1 MTMTTIRMINV
12 YDQKVTIIYSDDRDL
27 LIRNL
32 LQIFCIEE
40 DDADERSPKDVA
52 YITTPY
58 KVEFGEELH
67 GKLLKAITDI
77 KHRAINKIIISSM
90 FEDCEVQ
97 NTIIERK

>member
-1 MTMTTIRMINV
+1 MAMKVKMINV
-12 YDQKVTIIYSDDRDL
+12 YDQKATIIYSDDRDL
-27 LIRNL
+27 LIKNL
-32 LQIFCIEE
+32 LEVFCIEKN
-40 DDADERSPKDVA
+40 DVDERLPKDVA

-58 KVEFGEELH
+58 KIEIDKELH

-77 KHRAINKIIISSM
+77 KRRAINKIVISSM

>member
-1 MTMTTIRMINV
+1 MAMKVKMINV
-12 YDQKVTIIYSDDRDL
+12 YDQKATIIYSDDRDL
-27 LIRNL
+27 LIKNL
-32 LQIFCIEE
+32 LEVFCIEE
-40 DDADERSPKDVA
+40 DDERLPKNIA

-58 KVEFGEELH
+58 KVEFSEELH

-77 KHRAINKIIISSM
+77 KHRAINKIVISSM

>member
-1 MTMTTIRMINV
+1 MAMKIKMINV
-12 YDQKVTIIYSDDRDL
+12 YDQKATIIYSDDRDL

-32 LQIFCIEE
+32 LEIFCIEE
-40 DDADERSPKDVA
+40 DDAEKRLPKNIA

-58 KVEFGEELH
+58 KIEISEELH

-77 KHRAINKIIISSM
+77 KRRAIDKIVISSM

-97 NTIIERK
+97 TTIIERK

>member
-1 MTMTTIRMINV
+1 MAMKIRIINV
-12 YDQKVTIIYSDDRDL
+12 YDQKATIIYSDDRDL
-27 LIRNL
+27 LVRNL
-32 LQIFCIEE
+32 LGIFCIE
-40 DDADERSPKDVA
+40 DDVDERLPKDVA

-58 KVEFGEELH
+58 KIEMSEELH

-77 KHRAINKIIISSM
+77 KRRAINKIVISSM

>member
-1 MTMTTIRMINV
+1 MAMKIRMINV
-12 YDQKVTIIYSDDRDL
+12 YDQKATIIYSDDRDL

-32 LQIFCIEE
+32 LEIFCIEE
-40 DDADERSPKDVA
+40 DDTDERLPKDVA

-58 KVEFGEELH
+58 KVEFSEELH
-67 GKLLKAITDI
+67 RKLIKAISNI
-77 KHRAINKIIISSM
+77 KRRAINKIVISSM